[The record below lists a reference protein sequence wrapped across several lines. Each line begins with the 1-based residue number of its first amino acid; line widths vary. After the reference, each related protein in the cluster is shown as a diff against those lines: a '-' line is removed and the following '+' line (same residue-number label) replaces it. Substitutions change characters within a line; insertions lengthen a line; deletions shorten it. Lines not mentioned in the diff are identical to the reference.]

1 MRALVT
7 GAAGGIGQALSERL
21 VSEGWQVIA
30 VDRDP
35 LPETLAAR
43 GLEADL
49 SDRAAVDQLVG
60 TLLES
65 GPFDM
70 VIHNAGISATGRF
83 EDIPE
88 AALQNVLAVNCEAP
102 MVITSAL
109 LRAGALQRGAA
120 LVFLASIS
128 HHTGYPGAAVYAAS
142 KDVLAVY
149 ASSIRRDLRHR
160 GIHVTTVFPGP
171 VRTQHAARHA
181 PAGADA
187 ERRMEPAVIAAAIL
201 RAARRRKRV
210 LYPGLQSKTGHV
222 LGVLAPRWTTRFMHR
237 TIFRKLDRT
246 VY

>member
-70 VIHNAGISATGRF
+70 VIHNAGISATG
-83 EDIPE
+83 
-88 AALQNVLAVNCEAP
+88 
-102 MVITSAL
+102 
-109 LRAGALQRGAA
+109 
-120 LVFLASIS
+120 
-128 HHTGYPGAAVYAAS
+128 
-142 KDVLAVY
+142 
-149 ASSIRRDLRHR
+149 
-160 GIHVTTVFPGP
+160 P
-171 VRTQHAARHA
+171 VSYTHLTL
-181 PAGADA
+181 P
-187 ERRMEPAVIAAAIL
+187 
-201 RAARRRKRV
+201 
-210 LYPGLQSKTGHV
+210 
-222 LGVLAPRWTTRFMHR
+222 TTRQRCRSRWGAVH
-237 TIFRKLDRT
+237 
-246 VY
+246 